1 MFTKPVTLRFHKFLE
16 FLAESI
22 YNEFINFSE
31 E

>member
-1 MFTKPVTLRFHKFLE
+1 MFTKPVTFHKFLE
-16 FLAESI
+16 FLTESI